1 MASDLL
7 LSLRLGPVLAEP
19 VPGPVVDALQEVQVT
34 EGLGQPGGFQ
44 LTFSTGKDSMVT
56 RELLPS
62 GALDPPARVQVVLT
76 VRGRSTVLMDGVIT
90 RHELAPSSV
99 PGAGRLTVTGEDVS
113 RMMDVIDFSGLP
125 YVGMPPEARVALICA
140 KYVLY
145 GLVPVI
151 VPSVFI
157 DTPNPLDSIP
167 RQQGSDLSYVKQ
179 LAAQVGYQ
187 FYVTPGPV
195 PGVNFAVWAPPDR
208 LGPPQPPL
216 FVDADAA
223 TNVESLSF
231 SFDGF
236 SATQYVVLIQ
246 ERTTKFPIPVPVPSV
261 TPLNPAMGRRQP
273 LPLRVAPIR
282 GLAKA
287 TPLQAAGIAL
297 ARAADSYDVISG
309 QGGLDVLR
317 YGQPLRPRSPVDVC
331 GTGPDYDGTYFIKSV
346 THQVRRGSYTQQF
359 QLIRNAFVPRQPA
372 AGGLGS
378 LLPTTLPTRPGGL
391 P

>member
-1 MASDLL
+1 VASDLL
-7 LSLRLGPVLAEP
+7 LSLRLGAVLAEP
-19 VPGPVVDALQEVQVT
+19 VPGPVVDALQAVQVT

-44 LTFSTGKDSMVT
+44 LTFSTGKDSVVSQQV
-56 RELLPS
+56 LPS

-76 VRGRSTVLMDGVIT
+76 VRGRSTVLMDGVVT
-90 RHELAPSSV
+90 RHALTPSSV
-99 PGAGRLTVTGEDVS
+99 PGEGRLTVTGEDVS
-113 RMMDVIDFSGLP
+113 RMMDVVDLSGLP

-145 GLVPVI
+145 GIVPVI

-167 RQQGSDLSYVKQ
+167 RQKGTDLAYVKQ

-187 FYVTPGPV
+187 FYVTPGPL
-195 PGVNFAVWAPPDR
+195 PGANFAVWAPPNR
-208 LGPPQPPL
+208 LGAPQPPL
-216 FVDADAA
+216 LVDQDAA

-246 ERTTKFPIPVPVPSV
+246 ERTTKFPIPVPVPAV
-261 TPLNPAMGRRQP
+261 TPLNPSMGRRQP

-309 QGGLDVLR
+309 QGSLDVLR
-317 YGQPLRPRSPVDVC
+317 YGQPLRPRSPVDV
-331 GTGPDYDGTYFIKSV
+331 GGAGRAYDGTYFVRSV
-346 THQVRRGSYTQQF
+346 THEVRRGSYTQQF
-359 QLIRNAFVPRQPA
+359 SLIRNAFEPAQPTAGGPGAVLSALPA
-372 AGGLGS
+372 ALQGGL
-378 LLPTTLPTRPGGL
+378 R
-391 P
+391 